1 MQNMSNIFRHKF
13 KMPFVVVAA
22 VVFFV
27 MKREEKMH
35 YSTES
40 STNTNSQ
47 EEDMFFDADASLA
60 NLFDVDGCDNPLF
73 NFDLFESSAD
83 SMLVDFPAAAEALLI
98 DDVIPEHEEETEDHT
113 TIAAEEKEKETKEGN
128 HSFIPMKRH
137 KSEQINSYQYARA
150 LHHPRTTTTTKNK
163 KNVTTK
169 ASSTPMNK
177 VTAPPVSSI
186 ALSHLTPEQLEQ
198 QLEHTKN
205 RLAEF
210 MERSTTS
217 RKRLNDQVDFKHQDY
232 RPSTSQPDDSAID
245 CLVPQHQVISS
256 SCQSPTSTAIPST
269 ALSQTKAHFASF
281 VNNNMNIA
289 SLTL

>member
-1 MQNMSNIFRHKF
+1 
-13 KMPFVVVAA
+13 
-22 VVFFV
+22 
-27 MKREEKMH
+27 
-35 YSTES
+35 
-40 STNTNSQ
+40 
-47 EEDMFFDADASLA
+47 
-60 NLFDVDGCDNPLF
+60 
-73 NFDLFESSAD
+73 
-83 SMLVDFPAAAEALLI
+83 
-98 DDVIPEHEEETEDHT
+98 
-113 TIAAEEKEKETKEGN
+113 
-128 HSFIPMKRH
+128 
-137 KSEQINSYQYARA
+137 
-150 LHHPRTTTTTKNK
+150 
-163 KNVTTK
+163 
-169 ASSTPMNK
+169 MNK